1 MLRLVLQNLLRR
13 RWQSLATIAGVSLG
27 AALLLAVFL
36 LYRGFDQGLERGRQ
50 RLGADL
56 LVVPSNATVDPDRA
70 LFAGSPLSVYMD
82 RKFADEARKVQGV
95 RRVEAQFFTQSLH
108 LECCSV
114 GIETRLI
121 GIEDQVIRRLAG
133 MSPDG
138 RETLGKDEVI
148 VGSELLGGLGK
159 PGGLIELLGEIFRL
173 AFRLEPT
180 GTSLD
185 YSILMPMESA
195 RDLAAGSDG
204 LKEVWKESGDP
215 HGLVSALLVEVDD
228 ASHIKDIGRALED
241 LGPLKVIRAA
251 DTFQRLKRL
260 MGAFVLVLAGAGVL
274 TALGGMAY
282 LLGHFSSVAWDR
294 KGEWALFRALGATK
308 PRMVQLV
315 VAESTL
321 LATAGAVVGLPA
333 GYGLYRAA
341 FARLT
346 AQNAFPFVAP
356 SWPLL
361 AGAAVTA
368 LALYALLGF
377 LSAAAPALRVAQLEP
392 ALTMAQGDID

>member
-1 MLRLVLQNLLRR
+1 MFRLIFQSLLRR
-13 RWQSLATIAGVSLG
+13 RWQSLATIIGVALG

-82 RKFADEARKVQGV
+82 KKFADLARKVPGV

-108 LECCSV
+108 LECCSI

-121 GIEDQVIRRLAG
+121 GIEEQVARRLAG

-138 RETLGKDEVI
+138 RERLEKDEVI
-148 VGSELLGGLGK
+148 VGSELLGGVGR
-159 PGGLIELLGEIFRL
+159 PGALIELLGEIFKL
-173 AFRLEPT
+173 AYRLEPT

-185 YSILMPMESA
+185 YSILMPMASA
-195 RDLAAGSDG
+195 RDLAASSDG
-204 LKEVWKESGDP
+204 LKQVWQESGDP
-215 HGLVSALLVEVDD
+215 HGLISALLIEVEDVGR
-228 ASHIKDIGRALED
+228 IKEVGRALED

-260 MGAFVLVLAGAGVL
+260 MEAFVLVLAGAGIL
-274 TALGGMAY
+274 TALGGIAC

-315 VAESTL
+315 VGESTL
-321 LATAGAVVGLPA
+321 LAVGGALIGLPA
-333 GYGLYRAA
+333 GYALYRLA
-341 FARLT
+341 FVRLT

-356 SWPLL
+356 GGVLL
-361 AGAAVTA
+361 AEAAAAA
-368 LALYALLGF
+368 LILYALIGF

>member
-1 MLRLVLQNLLRR
+1 MLRLVLQNLFRR
-13 RWQSLATIAGVSLG
+13 RWQSLATVAGVALG

-82 RKFADEARKVQGV
+82 KKFAEQARKVPGV

-108 LECCSV
+108 LECCSI

-121 GIEDQVIRRLAG
+121 GIEDQVTRRLAG

-138 RETLGKDEVI
+138 REKLAKDEVI
-148 VGSELLGGLGK
+148 VGSELLGGVGK
-159 PGGLIELLGEIFRL
+159 PGALIELLGEIFRL

-195 RDLAAGSDG
+195 RDLAAGADG

-215 HGLVSALLVEVDD
+215 HGLISALLIEVDD
-228 ASHIKDIGRALED
+228 VSRIKDIGRALED
-241 LGPLKVIRAA
+241 LGSLKVIRAA

-260 MGAFVLVLAGAGVL
+260 MGAFVLVLADAGVL
-274 TALGGMAY
+274 TALGGIAY

-315 VAESTL
+315 VGESTL
-321 LATAGAVVGLPA
+321 LALAGAALGLPA
-333 GYGLYRAA
+333 GYALYRAA

-356 SWPLL
+356 SWGLL
-361 AGAAVTA
+361 AGAAAAA
-368 LALYALLGF
+368 LALYAVLGF
-377 LSAAAPALRVAQLEP
+377 LAAAGPALRVAQLEP